1 MKDLIIKA
9 GQNLK
14 TVLIDYTEKD
24 GSNEGRREVEPYSFR
39 EKEGIQYFY
48 GFDIKKNGIRGFL
61 IDSINNIEIT
71 NNTYEPRWDVEF

>member
-1 MKDLIIKA
+1 MKDLIIKP

-24 GSNEGRREVEPYSFR
+24 RSNEGRRKVESYSFR